1 MKKKFIQR
9 RKYLEKGTGGERWES
24 HKKGISSQ
32 CTLRFLSTLLYH
44 KKVSHQN
51 EQSAPALLRFFI

>member
-1 MKKKFIQR
+1 MEKKFIQR

>member
-1 MKKKFIQR
+1 MKKFIQR

-32 CTLRFLSTLLYH
+32 CTLRFLPTLLYH